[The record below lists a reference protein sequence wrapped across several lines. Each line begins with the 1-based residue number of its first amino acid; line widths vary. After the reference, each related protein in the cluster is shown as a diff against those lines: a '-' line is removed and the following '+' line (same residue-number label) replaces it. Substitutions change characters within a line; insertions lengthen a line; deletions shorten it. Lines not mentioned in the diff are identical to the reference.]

1 MNGTGPATRVLGG
14 ICGLV
19 GDSCGLAPRSAPRG
33 HDLVTGLELAGGVR
47 RPLSDSCGR
56 PEPTR
61 RDADQTL
68 EVMREMALVREASAR
83 RNLCQGEVA
92 ILSKEL
98 LRTLDATGDDVLVRR
113 LPCRDLELPR
123 EVVGAEVGDCR
134 HVLQGQA
141 GVEVFFDILDDR
153 AELRWTERSVSRA
166 RGPTGS

>member
-14 ICGLV
+14 ICGLL

-33 HDLVTGLELAGGVR
+33 HDLVAELELAGGVR

-61 RDADQTL
+61 RNADQAL
-68 EVMREMALVREASAR
+68 EVMREVALVREAGAR

-92 ILSKEL
+92 ILSKKL

-113 LPCRDLELPR
+113 LSRRDLELPR
-123 EVVGAEVGDCR
+123 EVVGTEVGDCR

-141 GVEVFFDILDDR
+141 GVEVLFDVLDDR
-153 AELRWTERSVSRA
+153 AEPRVRQCSVSGA
-166 RGPTGS
+166 